1 MRGLLRGF
9 LRLIGLG
16 RRAPEATLPPPPPE
30 GLTRLHFFNGA
41 DSEARL
47 LAYCFDTAGAN
58 TPEEFTNDLPEAFV
72 DTDFLEVRHHPD
84 PWIALNELRL
94 SEADQKRLARQASG
108 PGWVVAEEDAWG
120 GFPYRLHDTPR
131 LRYLGT
137 ALVDWST

>member
-1 MRGLLRGF
+1 MRVPLRGF
-9 LRLIGLG
+9 LRLVGLG
-16 RRAPEATLPPPPPE
+16 PRAPEASLPAPPPD

-47 LAYCFDTAGAN
+47 LAYCFETPEPN
-58 TPEEFTNDLPEAFV
+58 TPEAFTNDLPEAFV
-72 DTDFLEVRHHPD
+72 DTDFLEVRHDAD
-84 PWIALNELRL
+84 PVVALNDMRL
-94 SEADQKRLARQASG
+94 SEADLKRLARQASG

-120 GFPYRLHDTPR
+120 GFPFRLHDTPR